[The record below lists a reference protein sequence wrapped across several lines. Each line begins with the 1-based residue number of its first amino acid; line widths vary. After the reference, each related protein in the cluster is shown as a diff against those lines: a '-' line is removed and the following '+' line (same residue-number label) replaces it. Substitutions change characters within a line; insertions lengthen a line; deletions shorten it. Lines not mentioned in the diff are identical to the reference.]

1 MAVKEATRSPD
12 RFFAEQW
19 PDVSRS
25 IGRHL
30 AGIGVPAQD
39 VDDVLQETALR
50 LYRSWSNLDPDRPV
64 GPFARTVAVNV
75 WRDRWRHSR
84 DREVLSDD
92 VPEPRSA
99 VDDVEDTVVARLE
112 LRRVGRALRQLPVG
126 QQRLVRGAMEHE
138 LAPAGSAPVPAV
150 LRMARMR
157 ARRSL
162 ALCLQTASAV
172 VAALVGWGR
181 RLGGQTSVAPS
192 MALAGFVL
200 AIGLGVVVAGGGS
213 APVAVPGSTPLSDA
227 AAASRPASPT
237 VEQLSRPARVTTP
250 AQRGTSPK
258 RPTSKAPPPFVIDTP
273 VAQAGAAL
281 EVEVGGR
288 GARVSGDGS
297 PVCVFGLDPAG
308 RAGLACRTG
317 GSGQD
322 HAVLDASGG
331 DGGR

>member
-1 MAVKEATRSPD
+1 MSVKEATRSPD
-12 RFFAEQW
+12 VFFAEQW

-50 LYRSWSNLDPDRPV
+50 LYRSWSGLDPDRPV

-92 VPEPRSA
+92 VPEPRAA
-99 VDDVEDTVVARLE
+99 VEDVADTVVARLE
-112 LRRVGRALRQLPVG
+112 LRRVGRALRQLPVR
-126 QQRLVRGAMEHE
+126 QQRLVRGAMEHD
-138 LAPAGSAPVPAV
+138 LAPEGSAPVPAV

-181 RLGGQTSVAPS
+181 RIGGQASLAPS

-200 AIGLGVVVAGGGS
+200 AIGLGAVAVGGPS
-213 APVAVPGSTPLSDA
+213 APVAVPGTTALADA
-227 AAASRPASPT
+227 AATSRQATPA
-237 VEQLSRPARVTTP
+237 VEQVTRPPRVTAAAP
-250 AQRGTSPK
+250 RRTSAK
-258 RPTSKAPPPFVIDTP
+258 RPSTTAPPPFVIDTP
-273 VAQAGAAL
+273 VAQAGAAV
-281 EVEVGGR
+281 EVEVAGR
-288 GARVSGDGS
+288 GARVSGDGY
-297 PVCVFGLDPAG
+297 PVCVFGVDPAG
-308 RAGLACRTG
+308 RAGLACRTN

-322 HAVLDASGG
+322 HAVIDASGG